1 MQNGELAFEIRRD
14 LIAECADRPAVT
26 HWQSIVVVKLAFS
39 TLACPGWSVDEVAQ
53 AARQYGYDG
62 IELRLLDGR
71 PIDSSLNP
79 GDRDRVRKTFQDA
92 GLPIIALDTS
102 VRVAADPPEPALREL
117 SSLTEI
123 ASALGSTVVRV
134 FGGDWGAG
142 RTREEAVGQARYI
155 LGEASAAAERVG
167 IAIALETHDR
177 FSGADIVAEV
187 LDGLPRAVAAVW
199 DVAHPFRV
207 GDDAGKVLQLLD
219 GRIAHVHVKD
229 ARRSE
234 ASPDEWELT
243 LLGDGEVPVRSCLDA
258 LSAAGYDGWISVEWE
273 KHWHPELAEPEVA
286 LPQFAAMLRSWGVVQ
301 S

>member
-1 MQNGELAFEIRRD
+1 MR
-14 LIAECADRPAVT
+14 
-26 HWQSIVVVKLAFS
+26 LAFS
-39 TLACPGWSVDEVAQ
+39 TLACPGWSVDEVAE
-53 AARQYGYDG
+53 AAGQYGYDG

-71 PIDSSLNP
+71 LIDSSLNSAN
-79 GDRDRVRKTFQDA
+79 RYRVRKTFQDA
-92 GLPIIALDTS
+92 GLPIVALDTS
-102 VRVAADPPEPALREL
+102 VRVAADTHPESILREL

-123 ASALGSTVVRV
+123 ASEWGSTVVRV

-142 RTREEAVGQARYI
+142 RTREDAVGRARYV
-155 LGEASAAAERVG
+155 LGEASAAAERAG

-187 LDGLPRAVAAVW
+187 LDGLPGAAAAVW
-199 DVAHPFRV
+199 DVAHTFRV

-229 ARRSE
+229 ARRSA
-234 ASPDEWELT
+234 ASPDGWELT
-243 LLGDGEVPVRSCLDA
+243 LLGEGEVPVRSCLDA

-273 KHWHPELAEPEVA
+273 KHWHPELAKPEVA
-286 LPQFAAMLRSWGVVQ
+286 LPQFAAMLRSWRMQ

>member
-1 MQNGELAFEIRRD
+1 M
-14 LIAECADRPAVT
+14 
-26 HWQSIVVVKLAFS
+26 KLAFS
-39 TLACPGWSVDEVAQ
+39 TLACPGWSIDEVAE

-71 PIDSSLNP
+71 LIDSSLSTA
-79 GDRDRVRKTFQDA
+79 DRDRVRKTFQDA
-92 GLPIIALDTS
+92 GLPIVALDTS

-117 SSLTEI
+117 SSLIEI
-123 ASALGSTVVRV
+123 ASAWGSPVVRV
-134 FGGDWGAG
+134 FGGDWSAG
-142 RTREEAVGQARYI
+142 RSPEDAVGQARYV
-155 LGEASAAAERVG
+155 LGEASAVAERVG
-167 IAIALETHDR
+167 IAIALETHDC

-187 LDGLPRAVAAVW
+187 LDGLPGAAAALW

-207 GDDAGKVLQLLD
+207 GDDANKVVQLLG

-229 ARRSE
+229 ARRNA
-234 ASPDEWELT
+234 ASPDGWELT

-286 LPQFAAMLRSWGVVQ
+286 LPQFAAMLRSWRVQ